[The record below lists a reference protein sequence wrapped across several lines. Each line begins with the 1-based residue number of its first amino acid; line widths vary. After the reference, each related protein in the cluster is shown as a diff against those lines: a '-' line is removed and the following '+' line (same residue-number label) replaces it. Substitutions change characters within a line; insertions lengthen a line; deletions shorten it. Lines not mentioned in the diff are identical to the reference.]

1 MNFSRVLVVVA
12 HPDDEVLGCGG
23 TMSKLVAE
31 GKQLRV
37 VILAEGSSC
46 RFNKDQVTC
55 DASRAAMEQRRSFA
69 EKAMRVLGVKD
80 FVFHNLPCG
89 RLDQEPII
97 DISKIIENHIR
108 DFRPDTVF
116 THSGDDAN
124 SDHRIT
130 FNAVI
135 TATRPVPGTYVKN
148 VLTMEILSSS
158 EWRFIDNFK
167 PSFFIDIAGH
177 LEAKV
182 KSFDCYY
189 PTEGQAFPHPRCDAG
204 LKIQAQMRGMQVGL
218 SQAEAFQLVRSIQS

>member
-1 MNFSRVLVVVA
+1 MNFSRILVVVA

-23 TMSKLVAE
+23 TISKLLAE

-37 VILAEGSSC
+37 VFIAEGSSC

-55 DASRAAMEQRRSFA
+55 HESFAAIKQRRSFA
-69 EKAMRVLGVKD
+69 EKAMQVLGVKN
-80 FVFHNLPCG
+80 FVFHDLPCG

-97 DISKIIENHIR
+97 DITKIIENHIR

-116 THSGDDAN
+116 THSANDAN

-135 TATRPVPGTYVKN
+135 TATRPLPGTCVKH

-158 EWRFIDNFK
+158 EWRFVDNFK
-167 PSFFIDIAGH
+167 PSLFIDIEGH
-177 LEAKV
+177 LEAKI
-182 KSFDCYY
+182 KSFDFYY
-189 PTEGQAFPHPRCDAG
+189 PTEGQAFPHPRCEAG
-204 LKIQAQMRGMQVGL
+204 LRIQAQMRGMQVGL